1 MIMLILTEVMGKD
14 EPSSGDCGV
23 ARTVGNSIW
32 ENQLRKKGELK
43 GLRINMKEGRKG
55 FRKEHDF
62 RVHWREDFW
71 QGYGQGQVGGGPKIP
86 GDLKIKISVVSTA
99 NPSLCLLSL
108 PPSTASVEEDSSQ
121 SAIPRSVGI
130 SLPLTGMDTAL
141 TGVPAPAGRSLRQ
154 LRSCSTAESCA
165 VRRGTQ
171 LLSPDPQRWKNRT
184 LTKREGNKLH
194 HFVVLSFSE
203 FILQID

>member
-1 MIMLILTEVMGKD
+1 M
-14 EPSSGDCGV
+14 

-121 SAIPRSVGI
+121 RAIQCSVGI
-130 SLPLTGMDTAL
+130 SPPLTGMDTEL
-141 TGVPAPAGRSLRQ
+141 TRVTAPAGRSLRQ
-154 LRSCSTAESCA
+154 LCSCSTAESC
-165 VRRGTQ
+165 
-171 LLSPDPQRWKNRT
+171 
-184 LTKREGNKLH
+184 
-194 HFVVLSFSE
+194 VV
-203 FILQID
+203 